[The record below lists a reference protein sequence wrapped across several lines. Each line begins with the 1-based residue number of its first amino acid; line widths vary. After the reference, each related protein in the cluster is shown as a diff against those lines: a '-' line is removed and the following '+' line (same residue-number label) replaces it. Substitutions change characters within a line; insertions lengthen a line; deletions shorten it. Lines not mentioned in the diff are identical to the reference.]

1 MYKDKLIKL
10 LDVLDDS
17 IARYLY
23 YFICAKLHLEA
34 DK

>member
-1 MYKDKLIKL
+1 MYKDRLIQL
-10 LDVLDDS
+10 LNNLDDS

-23 YFICAKLHLEA
+23 YFICAKLHLDA